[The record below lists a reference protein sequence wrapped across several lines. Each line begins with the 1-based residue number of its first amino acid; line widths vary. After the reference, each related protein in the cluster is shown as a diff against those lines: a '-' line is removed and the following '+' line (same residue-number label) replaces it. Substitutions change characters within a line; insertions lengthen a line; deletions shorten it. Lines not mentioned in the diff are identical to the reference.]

1 MNKIQLA
8 FLKSH
13 IKWAIYELECAN
25 KMKPNTVDVE
35 LIIELK
41 LLLENIENQE

>member
-1 MNKIQLA
+1 LNKIQLA

-25 KMKPNTVDVE
+25 KMKPNCVDVN

-41 LLLENIENQE
+41 VVLEKLENEE

>member
-1 MNKIQLA
+1 MNKIELC

-13 IKWAIYELECAN
+13 IKRAIYELEVAN
-25 KMKPNTVDVE
+25 KMQPNTVDVA

-41 LLLENIENQE
+41 LLLENIENSQ

>member
-25 KMKPNTVDVE
+25 KMKPNTVDVAI
-35 LIIELK
+35 IIELK
-41 LLLENIENQE
+41 ILLENLESTA